1 MNTKKPVSSIV
12 RDYMMYLVLFVLVA
26 IFAIVTRGTF
36 LNPQNLINVIN
47 QNVYLL
53 IMGVG
58 IAFIMLSGGLDLSSG
73 YQISTIAVIMGLM
86 AREGY
91 NTVSIISAGIALGII
106 LGAINGAIYARLKV
120 FPFMIT
126 LATQYILNGVTYLL
140 SNSKTFRTFDSSF
153 TFLGGYNFDLG
164 FGSTTITFPVGII
177 VMIIVILLGAFILNK
192 TYFGRN
198 IYALG
203 SNPDAVVLSGVN
215 LGLMRML
222 VFTVAGVFISLGA
235 IMCVGRIGASSSG
248 TGIGAEFTVMAG
260 AMLGGIKMGGGG
272 GKMNNMVV
280 GMLIIGLLNNGMN
293 LMNLNQYWQYV
304 AMGIVLLL
312 AITLDT
318 LQTESAAKRAKKVAG
333 EPSPRKGDE
342 GPSEAHAASP
352 GELRL

>member
-1 MNTKKPVSSIV
+1 MSFKQIMSRIV
-12 RDYMMYLVLFVLVA
+12 RDYIMYLVLLVLIIV
-26 IFAIVTRGTF
+26 FAITTGGTF
-36 LNPQNLINVIN
+36 LNPQNLINVVN

-53 IMGVG
+53 IIGVG
-58 IAFIMLSGGLDLSSG
+58 ITFIMLSGGLDLSIG
-73 YQISTIAVIMGLM
+73 YQVSTIAVVMGLM
-86 AREGY
+86 AKSGQ
-91 NTVSIISAGIALGII
+91 NTLLIILVGFALGVF
-106 LGAINGAIYARLKV
+106 LGTVNGAIYARLKV

-140 SNSKTFRTFDSSF
+140 SNSKTFRTFSPGF
-153 TFLGGYNFDLG
+153 KFLGGYN
-164 FGSTTITFPVGII
+164 ITFRLASGNLTFPIGIL
-177 VMIIVILLGAFILNK
+177 VMILVILLGAFILNK

-203 SNPDAVVLSGVN
+203 SNPEAVALSGVN
-215 LGLMRML
+215 LAKMRVL
-222 VFTVAGVFISLGA
+222 VFSAAGVFVALGS
-235 IMCVGRIGASSSG
+235 IMCSGRIGASSSG
-248 TGIGAEFTVMAG
+248 TGVGAEFTVMAG

-318 LQTESAAKRAKKVAG
+318 LQTEAIERRAKLVAG
-333 EPSPRKGDE
+333 QPPAEEDIPAE
-342 GPSEAHAASP
+342 EQ
-352 GELRL
+352 

>member
-1 MNTKKPVSSIV
+1 MSFKQSMSKIL
-12 RDYMMYLVLFVLVA
+12 RDYIMYLVLVVLII
-26 IFAIVTRGTF
+26 IFAITTGGTF
-36 LNPQNLINVIN
+36 LNPQNLINVVN

-53 IMGVG
+53 IIGVG
-58 IAFIMLSGGLDLSSG
+58 ITFIMLSGGLDLSIG
-73 YQISTIAVIMGLM
+73 YQVSTIAVVMGLM
-86 AREGY
+86 AKSGS
-91 NTVSIISAGIALGII
+91 NTLLIILVGFALGIF
-106 LGAINGAIYARLKV
+106 LGTVNGAIYARLKV

-140 SNSKTFRTFDSSF
+140 SNSKTFRTFTPGF
-153 TFLGGYNFDLG
+153 KFLGGYN
-164 FGSTTITFPVGII
+164 ITFRLASGNLTFPIGII
-177 VMIIVILLGAFILNK
+177 VMILIIMLGAFILNK

-203 SNPDAVVLSGVN
+203 SNPEAVALSGVN
-215 LGLMRML
+215 LAKMRVL
-222 VFTVAGVFISLGA
+222 VFSVAGVFVALGS
-235 IMCVGRIGASSSG
+235 IMCAGRIGASSSG

-318 LQTESAAKRAKKVAG
+318 LQTEATEKRAKLVAG
-333 EPSPRKGDE
+333 QPPAEE
-342 GPSEAHAASP
+342 
-352 GELRL
+352 

>member
-1 MNTKKPVSSIV
+1 MKKRTISTVLK
-12 RDYMMYLVLFVLVA
+12 DYVMYVVLFVLIV
-26 IFAIVTRGTF
+26 IFALATKGTF
-36 LNPQNLINVIN
+36 LNPQNLINVVN

-53 IMGVG
+53 VVGVG
-58 IAFIMLSGGLDLSSG
+58 ITFIMLSGGLDLSTG

-86 AREGY
+86 SKNGY
-91 NTVSIISAGIALGII
+91 STFLIIVVGFAMGILLGT
-106 LGAINGAIYARLKV
+106 INGAIYARLKV

-126 LATQYILNGVTYLL
+126 LATQYVLNGVTYLL
-140 SNSKTFRTFDSSF
+140 SNSKTFRTFDDSF
-153 TFLGGYNFDLG
+153 KFLGGHTFSFKLG
-164 FGSTTITFPVGII
+164 SENITFPLGII
-177 VMIIVILLGAFILNK
+177 VMIVIILIGSFILNK

-198 IYALG
+198 IYAIG
-203 SNPDAVVLSGVN
+203 SNPEAVVLSGVS
-215 LGLMRML
+215 LGKMRVL
-222 VFTVAGVFISLGA
+222 VFAVAGIFVSLGA
-235 IMCVGRIGASSSG
+235 ILAAGRIGATSSG

-318 LQTESAAKRAKKVAG
+318 LQTEAAARQAKLVTGQPPVKPPAQDN
-333 EPSPRKGDE
+333 KT
-342 GPSEAHAASP
+342 AAM
-352 GELRL
+352 